1 MKGRKYLWLLLLI
14 PFCLHFLGGSAVGCA
29 ACVAAGKLARE
40 TDNRAFYA
48 LRVLYEK
55 KGRAALPLFRR
66 ALALD
71 DNPPAQMRAAGYV
84 ADLNDTE
91 SIPQLEKIL
100 SELFKRVSFSSF
112 GIETVEFQKRWI
124 VAYALGTLGSPGIA
138 ERIWERYDRF
148 TPAKKTEVPQILAA
162 LGDPRL
168 TEHLVG
174 IINRNEDHQLMMATL
189 EALAKSGNAEAVPFL
204 TSKIMEWEAK
214 AAETSGRVDADT
226 GVDYFVLS
234 RKAAQVIAEM
244 EERLGLEKGQP
255 ALREKPGKEKE
266 GTRTSYF

>member
-48 LRVLYEK
+48 LRILYEK

-66 ALALD
+66 ALALG

-112 GIETVEFQKRWI
+112 GIATTDFQKRRI
-124 VAYALGTLGSPGIA
+124 VAYALGTLGAPEIA
-138 ERIWERYDRF
+138 ERIWGRYDRF
-148 TPAKKTEVPQILAA
+148 TLAKKTEVPQILAA

-174 IINRNEDHQLMMATL
+174 
-189 EALAKSGNAEAVPFL
+189 
-204 TSKIMEWEAK
+204 
-214 AAETSGRVDADT
+214 
-226 GVDYFVLS
+226 
-234 RKAAQVIAEM
+234 
-244 EERLGLEKGQP
+244 
-255 ALREKPGKEKE
+255 
-266 GTRTSYF
+266 

>member
-14 PFCLHFLGGSAVGCA
+14 PFCSHFLGGSAVGCA

-40 TDNRAFYA
+40 RDNRAFYA
-48 LRVLYEK
+48 LRILYEK

-84 ADLNDTE
+84 ADLNDLE

-112 GIETVEFQKRWI
+112 GIETADFQKRWI
-124 VAYALGTLGSPGIA
+124 VAYALGTLGAPGIA

-162 LGDPRL
+162 LGDSRL

-174 IINRNEDHQLMMATL
+174 IINRCEDHQLMMATMEVL
-189 EALAKSGNAEAVPFL
+189 GKAGNAEAVPFL
-204 TSKIMEWEAK
+204 RSKIIEWEVK
-214 AAETSGRVDADT
+214 AAETSGPIDADT
-226 GVDYFVLS
+226 GMDYFVLG
-234 RKAAQVIAEM
+234 RKAAQVIPKI

-255 ALREKPGKEKE
+255 ALREKPGKGKK
-266 GTRTSYF
+266 GAKSLYF